1 MGWGNPVQHSMC
13 SMALFPTG
21 DQPAENAPKGVSQF
35 PSRKQLASRLYAQ
48 FSIYNCHIFL
58 TPIYFPHIF
67 NIFLTTETRWTVGFY
82 PDLSPQETVP
92 KVNTSRKF
100 SYLRGNFTQNLPS
113 TFNGLFLLGCAST
126 GEVVHSPPFIPN
138 PYKTVY
144 SMYMCIYIYICSTI

>member
-1 MGWGNPVQHSMC
+1 MVFGARDRSIDNYGRYRIVNGVYQKKHIGLVVEPPLWKSVEVTNTIPNIWKNKNIPNHQPDIIGRHHPVIYHPCGYHLSTMGWGNPVQHSMC

-67 NIFLTTETRWTVGFY
+67 NI
-82 PDLSPQETVP
+82 
-92 KVNTSRKF
+92 
-100 SYLRGNFTQNLPS
+100 
-113 TFNGLFLLGCAST
+113 
-126 GEVVHSPPFIPN
+126 
-138 PYKTVY
+138 
-144 SMYMCIYIYICSTI
+144 